1 MSCGKQVPGLGRV
14 CYLPKLRG
22 YRLGKARAESACE
35 GGCMTEL
42 WTADSGK
49 GPRVLSVS
57 HDCDLDKST
66 GGAPPFAALALNGRT
81 FFLSDVTCYEAARA
95 WSCWS
100 PPPRG

>member
-1 MSCGKQVPGLGRV
+1 
-14 CYLPKLRG
+14 
-22 YRLGKARAESACE
+22 
-35 GGCMTEL
+35 MTEL